1 VIKYGFRRSE
11 EVDLMY
17 RSPIGSLDYL
27 KIDVMKVFRRKKKE
41 IIGKCLAMGFHEA
54 LSILDLYPSFIG
66 Y

>member
-1 VIKYGFRRSE
+1 
-11 EVDLMY
+11 MY

-66 Y
+66 YLTSGI